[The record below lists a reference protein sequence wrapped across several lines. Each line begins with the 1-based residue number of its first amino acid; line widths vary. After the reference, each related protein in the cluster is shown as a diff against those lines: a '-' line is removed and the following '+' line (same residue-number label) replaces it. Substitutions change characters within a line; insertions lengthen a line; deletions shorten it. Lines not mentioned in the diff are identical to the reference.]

1 MPLMRLN
8 GTTANSTS
16 VGTLVM
22 PLFTAVPMATIWS
35 IGRWNSSANFGI
47 RYRALKRLPNTVM
60 HSVPTAMPMMALRR
74 VLWWW

>member
-1 MPLMRLN
+1 MRLK
-8 GTTANSTS
+8 GTTANMTS

-22 PLFTAVPMATIWS
+22 LLLTAVPMATICS
-35 IGRWNSSANFGI
+35 MGRPKSSANFGI

-60 HSVPTAMPMMALRR
+60 HSVPTAMPTMAVRR

>member
-22 PLFTAVPMATIWS
+22 PLFTAVPMATI
-35 IGRWNSSANFGI
+35 
-47 RYRALKRLPNTVM
+47 
-60 HSVPTAMPMMALRR
+60 
-74 VLWWW
+74 